1 MKFSKKDIFTIPNI
15 LTYIRL
21 LCVPLFIWFCL
32 DKITFG
38 KNHIW
43 YALGVFIFA
52 SVTDVVDGFIARK
65 FDLVSDIGKVLDPLA
80 DKLLQMS
87 AYICL
92 TLIGFIHLVF
102 PIIMIIKE
110 LYMIIGAA
118 ILLKIA
124 RKKVT
129 IQSNL
134 WGKLGTVFMAMA
146 VFCSFFHPFFEENRI
161 YLDVFLFTISSI
173 LMIVAAIQYTVIMLR
188 ELKAASCE
196 TANSEN
202 KLVPDSEHT
211 LGNAIIIDVDES
223 EIEVLDKK
231 DN

>member
-1 MKFSKKDIFTIPNI
+1 MTTAN
-15 LTYIRL
+15 
-21 LCVPLFIWFCL
+21 
-32 DKITFG
+32 KITLARIAMIPFFVVF
-38 KNHIW
+38 
-43 YALGVFIFA
+43 ALMEGFQWQAAALALFCIA
-52 SVTDVVDGFIARK
+52 SATDFLDGYIARK
-65 FDLVSDIGKVLDPLA
+65 YNQVTDFGKFVDPLA

-92 TLIGFIHLVF
+92 TLIDFIHLVF

-146 VFCSFFHPFFEENRI
+146 VCLPLE
-161 YLDVFLFTISSI
+161 
-173 LMIVAAIQYTVIMLR
+173 MLR
-188 ELKAASCE
+188 
-196 TANSEN
+196 
-202 KLVPDSEHT
+202 
-211 LGNAIIIDVDES
+211 
-223 EIEVLDKK
+223 
-231 DN
+231 

>member
-43 YALGVFIFA
+43 YAFGVFIFA
-52 SVTDVVDGFIARK
+52 SVTDVVDGFISVP
-65 FDLVSDIGKVLDPLA
+65 LVSVMPLA

-92 TLIGFIHLVF
+92 TLIDFIHLVF

-146 VFCSFFHPFFEENRI
+146 VFCSFFHPFFEKNRI

-196 TANSEN
+196 TANSED

-211 LGNAIIIDVDES
+211 LGSAIIIDVDES